1 MTTGFYL
8 AAIVGT
14 VASFLAGCIW
24 YTVIAGKAWQKEM
37 GFSDEKIKTIFT
49 PKRMIFAFVSEWIAA
64 FCTIGIIYNLQVDLI
79 YKLLMVVAVV
89 VFQGIKLSI
98 FDGKNLKV
106 IAINEGYRIISI
118 LILGIAFSIFM

>member
-24 YTVIAGKAWQKEM
+24 YTAIAGKAWQKEM

-49 PKRMIFAFVSEWIAA
+49 PKRMILAFVSEWIAA
-64 FCTIGIIYNLQVDLI
+64 FCTIGIFYNLQVDLI
-79 YKLLMVVAVV
+79 YKLLMVAAVV

>member
-14 VASFLAGCIW
+14 VLSFIAGCVW
-24 YTVIAGKAWQKEM
+24 YTAITGKAWQEEM
-37 GFSDEKIKTIFT
+37 GFSDEKLRQIFT
-49 PKRMIFAFVSEWIAA
+49 PKRMILAFICEWIVA
-64 FCTIGIIYNLQVDLI
+64 FCTIGIFFNLPVDWI
-79 YKLLMVVAVV
+79 YKLLMVTAVV

-98 FDGKNLKV
+98 FDGKSFNV

-118 LILGIAFSIFM
+118 VILGIAFTVFM

>member
-24 YTVIAGKAWQKEM
+24 YTAIAGKAWQKEM

-49 PKRMIFAFVSEWIAA
+49 PKRMILAFVSEWIAA
-64 FCTIGIIYNLQVDLI
+64 FCTIGIFYNLQVDLV
-79 YKLLMVVAVV
+79 YKLLMVAAVV

-118 LILGIAFSIFM
+118 LILGITFSIFM

>member
-14 VASFLAGCIW
+14 FASFIVGCIW
-24 YTVIAGKAWQKEM
+24 YAMITGKTWQKEM
-37 GFSDEKIKTIFT
+37 GFSDVKIKTIFT
-49 PKRMIFAFVSEWIAA
+49 PKKMILAFICEWIAA
-64 FCTIGIIYNLQVDLI
+64 FCTIGIFFNLPVDWI
-79 YKLLMVVAVV
+79 YKLLMVTAVV

-98 FDGKNLKV
+98 FDGKSFKV

-118 LILGIAFSIFM
+118 LILGITFAVFM